1 MGMSGRD
8 NNSYLPGNPSW
19 NMHFP
24 FAVWFIWKRKN
35 QVMFSRKALNP
46 KLASE
51 IVNQTLEFMHYVHLP
66 RNPIHKVERIRW
78 ERLPQGWM
86 KFNTDGSSI
95 GNLGL
100 ASCWGIVR
108 DNQGRWILGFLGT
121 LGQLVV
127 LWLNC
132 GALGMG

>member
-1 MGMSGRD
+1 MC
-8 NNSYLPGNPSW
+8 
-19 NMHFP
+19 
-24 FAVWFIWKRKN
+24 
-35 QVMFSRKALNP
+35 
-46 KLASE
+46 
-51 IVNQTLEFMHYVHLP
+51 T

>member
-1 MGMSGRD
+1 MSGRD
-8 NNSYLPGNPSW
+8 NNSYLLGNPPW
-19 NMHFP
+19 NMCFP
-24 FAVWFIWKRKN
+24 FAVWFIWKRRN
-35 QVMFSRKALNP
+35 QAVFSRKVLNP

-51 IVNQTLEFMHYVHLP
+51 IVNQTLEFMHYVHSP
-66 RNPIHKVERIRW
+66 RNHVHKVVKRIRW
-78 ERLPQGWM
+78 ERLPQGSM
-86 KFNTDGSSI
+86 KFNTDGSFV

-100 ASCWGIVR
+100 ASCGGIVR
-108 DNQGRWILGFLGT
+108 DNQGRWISGFLSA